1 MDIFA
6 VHGLAGMIGLL
17 INAFFGVN
25 YVPAL
30 DGLTLGTAAIPGGWL
45 NRHWVQ
51 LGLQLAYIFVTSAY
65 SFTVTSLI
73 LCIMNIIPGL
83 RLRVSLDAEREGID
97 EAELGEFAFDFV
109 EVRRDFDSWNSPDTN
124 LIEGR
129 MREELEK
136 QQEIAKG
143 STTSAATQCSLE
155 KSGEGEGLA
164 ERALE
169 EGNVRP
175 LSFGGGKIEVEQ
187 NSNTL

>member
-1 MDIFA
+1 
-6 VHGLAGMIGLL
+6 
-17 INAFFGVN
+17 
-25 YVPAL
+25 
-30 DGLTLGTAAIPGGWL
+30 
-45 NRHWVQ
+45 
-51 LGLQLAYIFVTSAY
+51 LAYIFVTSAY

-83 RLRVSLDAEREGID
+83 RLRVSLDAERGGID

-136 QQEIAKG
+136 QQEAAKG
-143 STTSAATQCSLE
+143 STASAATQCSSE

-175 LSFGGGKIEVEQ
+175 LGCGGGKIEVEQ
-187 NSNTL
+187 NSDTL